1 MTITIYSKPNCNQCT
16 ATYRAFDRKGIVY
29 TPVDIT
35 KDQAAFEKVVAAG
48 AQAAPFVEVV
58 QENGDVVS
66 WAGFQPEQIMAL
78 SL

>member
-1 MTITIYSKPNCNQCT
+1 MTITVYSKPNCNQCT
-16 ATYRAFDRKGIVY
+16 ATYRAFDRKGLEY

-35 KDQAAFEKVVAAG
+35 RDQAAFEKVVAAG

-58 QENGDVVS
+58 LADGNVTS